1 MDRQTEIR
9 LIKEILALKEKG
21 ETQYDEFTQTHSTER
36 YISEEWFKREK
47 EEMFFGRPMAIGIAN
62 EVPKVGDYQSLD
74 WFNGLPL
81 LMVRDKDRQVRV
93 YANACRH
100 RNARL
105 VENGS
110 SGCRKRFSCPYHAW
124 TYSTEGQLVGA
135 PDFDRGFSDMDKE
148 KLGLIEF
155 NSRVVNGVV
164 FVNLN
169 VGEPLPENLVADEMA
184 SGFNY
189 LNLEKQEVYKRRSY
203 VIKSNWKILSE
214 GGIEAYHFNVA
225 HRNTLAPFFL
235 GNLATWESWD
245 GMELRMILPKKP
257 ILDANELP
265 EAQWDMRKM
274 ANIIY
279 SMGPSMLFLAQPD
292 NISMIK
298 MVPLGPGETRIEEV
312 LLVNPP
318 KGGGDSWSE
327 EEMKIHETNHTLVN
341 LILME
346 DWVLGETIQAN
357 MESGA
362 VKEIHFGR
370 FESALTWFHNEYE
383 KIIGLDRH
391 ASERCSS

>member
-1 MDRQTEIR
+1 MDRSTEIR
-9 LIKEILALKEKG
+9 LIKEVLALKEKG
-21 ETQYDEFTQTHSTER
+21 ETQYHEFTKTHSTER
-36 YISEEWFKREK
+36 YISEAWFKREK
-47 EEMFFGRPMAIGIAN
+47 DELFFGRPMAIGVAN
-62 EVPKVGDYQSLD
+62 EVPNVGDFQSLD

-81 LMVRDKDRQVRV
+81 LMVRDKGMQVRV

-105 VENGS
+105 VESGS

-135 PDFDRGFSDMDKE
+135 PDFDRGFSDMDKG

-164 FVNLN
+164 FVHLN
-169 VGEPLPENLVADEMA
+169 QEEPLPENLLADEMA

-189 LNLEKQEVYKRRSY
+189 LNLEKLKVYKRRSY
-203 VIKSNWKILSE
+203 VVKSNWKILSE

-235 GNLATWESWD
+235 GNLSTWESWE
-245 GMELRMILPKKP
+245 GMEMRMILPKKP
-257 ILDANELP
+257 ILEANELP

-279 SMGPSMLFLAQPD
+279 SLAPSMLFLAQPD
-292 NISMIK
+292 NVSMIK
-298 MVPLGPGETRIEEV
+298 MVPLGPGETRVEEL
-312 LLVNPP
+312 LLVDPP
-318 KGGGDSWSE
+318 KSGGDSWSE
-327 EEMKIHETNHTLVN
+327 EELKIHETNHNLVN
-341 LILME
+341 VILTE

-370 FESALTWFHNEYE
+370 FESALTWFHDEYE
-383 KIIGLDRH
+383 KIIGSNGSV
-391 ASERCSS
+391 SELC

>member
-169 VGEPLPENLVADEMA
+169 VDEPLPENLVADEMA

-257 ILDANELP
+257 ILEANELP

-298 MVPLGPGETRIEEV
+298 MVPLGLGETRIE
-312 LLVNPP
+312 
-318 KGGGDSWSE
+318 
-327 EEMKIHETNHTLVN
+327 
-341 LILME
+341 
-346 DWVLGETIQAN
+346 
-357 MESGA
+357 
-362 VKEIHFGR
+362 
-370 FESALTWFHNEYE
+370 
-383 KIIGLDRH
+383 
-391 ASERCSS
+391 